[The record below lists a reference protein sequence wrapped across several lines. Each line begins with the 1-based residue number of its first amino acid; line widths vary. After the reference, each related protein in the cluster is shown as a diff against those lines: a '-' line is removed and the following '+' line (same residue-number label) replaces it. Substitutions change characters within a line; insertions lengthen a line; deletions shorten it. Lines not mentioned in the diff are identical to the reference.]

1 MIKNDYIF
9 LASNNFWLRHSFLHL
24 SPVIILLKIHFF
36 KGDNMSFLSTLAKV
50 FLQFG
55 AIRVVIILV
64 LIIGGFYLFKNLK
77 KKKRD
82 A

>member
-1 MIKNDYIF
+1 
-9 LASNNFWLRHSFLHL
+9 
-24 SPVIILLKIHFF
+24 
-36 KGDNMSFLSTLAKV
+36 MSFLSAIAKA

-55 AIRVVIILV
+55 AITVVIILV

-77 KKKRD
+77 EKKGN

>member
-1 MIKNDYIF
+1 
-9 LASNNFWLRHSFLHL
+9 
-24 SPVIILLKIHFF
+24 
-36 KGDNMSFLSTLAKV
+36 MSFLSALAKA

-55 AIRVVIILV
+55 AITVVILLV

-77 KKKRD
+77 KKKSD

>member
-1 MIKNDYIF
+1 MS
-9 LASNNFWLRHSFLHL
+9 LL
-24 SPVIILLKIHFF
+24 SA
-36 KGDNMSFLSTLAKV
+36 LAKA

-55 AIRVVIILV
+55 AITVVIILV

-77 KKKRD
+77 KKKSD